1 MPNHFYT
8 YITPV
13 FRLVRTDTLH
23 SASDSDTQLTQ
34 SDSDTQLTQSD
45 SDTQLTQSDSD
56 TQLTHSDS
64 DTQLIQS
71 DSDTQSIIKVY
82 NNYVS
87 CKIVFTVYVKEK
99 RVHYVQLNWY
109 YNVAHN
115 LRTVSV
121 KSVI

>member
-1 MPNHFYT
+1 MYVPIVYGFLPEINVFVLQHC
-8 YITPV
+8 YIS
-13 FRLVRTDTLH
+13 H
-23 SASDSDTQLTQ
+23 
-34 SDSDTQLTQSD
+34 
-45 SDTQLTQSDSD
+45 
-56 TQLTHSDS
+56 
-64 DTQLIQS
+64 
-71 DSDTQSIIKVY
+71 IKVY

-99 RVHYVQLNWY
+99 RLFYVQLNWY